1 MTITNHFLHTNEA
14 DRLAAIQKIN
24 RRCVQQIH
32 CMRTLKAQKAG
43 A

>member
-1 MTITNHFLHTNEA
+1 MIITNHFLHTNEA
-14 DRLAAIQKIN
+14 DRLAAIQKMN

-32 CMRTLKAQKAG
+32 CMRSLNAKKAG